1 MLFKKRSKVEVV
13 PESEWTDFSEVEQ
26 YATKKQLAVAMCV
39 PTVASVGLL
48 AHRLLAD
55 STHHVMAASASAPI
69 MPVSAPMPTHAVV
82 TAANSIGDPTGV
94 VANASL
100 DLLATILDPII
111 DILVAISFPVASV
124 IMVGAC
130 FFFMFGNSEK
140 AWSMIMN
147 AGLGYVLIQVS
158 PLFLEILRK
167 VGEAV

>member
-1 MLFKKRSKVEVV
+1 MFKKNKVEVV
-13 PESEWTDFSEVEQ
+13 PEDQWTDYGDQ
-26 YATKKQLAVAMCV
+26 YATKKSLAIAACV
-39 PTVASVGLL
+39 PGLASVALVG
-48 AHRLLAD
+48 HRF
-55 STHHVMAASASAPI
+55 MAESVPQVIATSPSAQMI
-69 MPVSAPMPTHAVV
+69 PVSAPTPVIDTIA
-82 TAANSIGDPTGV
+82 TPTGL
-94 VANASL
+94 VADKSL
-100 DLLATILDPII
+100 EMLATLLDPVI

>member
-1 MLFKKRSKVEVV
+1 MFFKKNKIEVV
-13 PESEWTDFSEVEQ
+13 PESEWTDFSGVEQ
-26 YATKKQLAVAMCV
+26 YATKKNLAVAMCV

-48 AHRLLAD
+48 AHRFLAD
-55 STHHVMAASASAPI
+55 NVTHAMAASVPTI
-69 MPVSAPMPTHAVV
+69 PVSAPVPTHAVV
-82 TAANSIGDPTGV
+82 TTVNSIGDPTSL
-94 VANASL
+94 VADKSL
-100 DLLATILDPII
+100 EMLATILDPII

>member
-1 MLFKKRSKVEVV
+1 MLFKKKNKVEVV
-13 PESEWTDFSEVEQ
+13 PESEWTDFGDQ
-26 YATKKQLAVAMCV
+26 YATKKSMAIAACV
-39 PTVASVGLL
+39 PAVASVALVG
-48 AHRLLAD
+48 HRFM
-55 STHHVMAASASAPI
+55 TESAPKVI
-69 MPVSAPMPTHAVV
+69 EASQNAQMIPVNAPMPVIDTMP
-82 TAANSIGDPTGV
+82 SPTGL
-94 VANASL
+94 VADKSL
-100 DLLATILDPII
+100 EMLATILDPVI

-140 AWSMIMN
+140 AWGMIMN

>member
-1 MLFKKRSKVEVV
+1 MLFRKKSKVEVV
-13 PESEWTDFSEVEQ
+13 PEDQWTDFGNQ
-26 YATKKQLAVAMCV
+26 YATKKSIAIAACVPAVASIALVGHRFMAESV
-39 PTVASVGLL
+39 PQVI
-48 AHRLLAD
+48 
-55 STHHVMAASASAPI
+55 AASPSAQIIPVNAPAPVI
-69 MPVSAPMPTHAVV
+69 DTMPS
-82 TAANSIGDPTGV
+82 PTGL
-94 VANASL
+94 VADRSL
-100 DLLATILDPII
+100 EMLATVLDPVI